1 MNENGISKVN
11 VLELIPQRAPFIM
24 IDCLVHFDS
33 VATTSKFAVH
43 SDNLFFKEDRL
54 LASGLIENIAQTCAA
69 RIGYINR
76 MSNEAVKLGF
86 IGAIRNLKINKTPK
100 VGETI
105 YTTIIVKEEVFQM
118 TLVDAVVKLNDEV
131 IVEAEMKIALSDKDS
146 KEDK

>member
-1 MNENGISKVN
+1 MNDNDIFQVN
-11 VLELIPQRAPFIM
+11 VLELIPQRAPFVM

-33 VATTSKFAVH
+33 VMTTSKFTVH
-43 SDNLFFKEDRL
+43 RDNLFFREDRL

-69 RIGYINR
+69 RIDR

-86 IGAIRNLKINKTPK
+86 IGAVRNLKINKTPME
-100 VGETI
+100 GETI

-118 TLVDAVVKLNDEV
+118 TLVDAIVKLNDEI
-131 IVEAEMKIALSDKDS
+131 IVDAEMKIALSDKDS

>member
-1 MNENGISKVN
+1 MNDNDIFQVN
-11 VLELIPQRAPFIM
+11 VLELIPQRAPFVM

-33 VATTSKFAVH
+33 VMTTSKFTVH
-43 SDNLFFKEDRL
+43 RDNLFFREDRL

-86 IGAIRNLKINKTPK
+86 IGAVRNLKINKTPME
-100 VGETI
+100 GETI

-118 TLVDAVVKLNDEV
+118 TLVDAIVKLNDEI
-131 IVEAEMKIALSDKDS
+131 IVDAEMKIALSDKDS